1 MSSRFLVGVG
11 LWVWGELRFVFR
23 VKYVLWMS
31 FVVRVKYEFV
41 FNNMYLSM
49 YFLCNYYSLSSK
61 IVG

>member
-11 LWVWGELRFVFR
+11 LWVWVELRFVFR

-31 FVVRVKYEFV
+31 FVVRVRYEFV
-41 FNNMYLSM
+41 FNTMYLGM